1 MDIESENFWAD
12 SENGALLLSYGPLVR
27 SVARRYSGRGAEY
40 EDLIQEGYLALM
52 SLIPKCRDRSWLPLF
67 LKNHLPGYVRAA
79 AGRLRKSV
87 PLCTVALEDVEEVLS
102 EDKSAFQRGEC
113 ELYDLLRGALTD
125 EELDI
130 TQALM
135 EGFSQKEI
143 GEALG
148 VTQQAV
154 SARVRCIR
162 DKLAPFV
169 RG

>member
-1 MDIESENFWAD
+1 METENFWAD

-40 EDLIQEGYLALM
+40 EDLIQEGYLAIM

-67 LKNHLPGYVRAA
+67 LRNHLPGYVRAA
-79 AGRLRKSV
+79 AGRLRKSAAF
-87 PLCTVALEDVEEVLS
+87 CTVALEDVEEVLS

-113 ELYDLLRGALTD
+113 ELYDLLRGVLTN

-148 VTQQAV
+148 ITQQAV
-154 SARVRCIR
+154 SARVRCIK
-162 DKLAPFV
+162 DKLKPIV
-169 RG
+169 RDM